1 MDTSERYRRWQ
12 LRSGLVAALLV
23 ATITACSRASGN
35 GSAAESETA
44 KPAASTTPA
53 EVDPLVQRAD
63 SARIKGNPAAPV
75 WLIVVSDFQCPYCK
89 IWHDN
94 TQPVVE
100 AEYVATGKVR
110 LAYVNFPLGQHAHA
124 FVAAE
129 AAMCAG
135 TQGRFW
141 EYADALFSTQDEWSS
156 LENAGPVFARL
167 AARLG
172 LDTTAWSDCINR
184 HVMRQLIEADRERSL
199 QAGVNSTPTLI
210 AGNRKLAGAAPIAD
224 MRRLLDS
231 ALAEAGRSR

>member
-1 MDTSERYRRWQ
+1 MDTSDRYRLRQ
-12 LRSGLVAALLV
+12 LGVSLVAALVVTTV
-23 ATITACSRASGN
+23 AACSQSSGN
-35 GSAAESETA
+35 GSAAEAETA
-44 KPAASTTPA
+44 KPAASSAPA

-63 SARIKGNPAAPV
+63 SARIKGNPTAPV

-94 TQPVVE
+94 TLPAVE

-141 EYADALFSTQDEWSS
+141 EYADALFSTQNEWSP

-172 LDTTAWSDCINR
+172 LDTTAWSDCIN
-184 HVMRQLIEADRERSL
+184 
-199 QAGVNSTPTLI
+199 
-210 AGNRKLAGAAPIAD
+210 
-224 MRRLLDS
+224 
-231 ALAEAGRSR
+231 